1 MTLLFLFPK
10 HILNYLGIWII
21 AVLSVFTLP
30 YISVSI
36 LILVTQFQTIS
47 WLEVAK
53 AWPATAKAK
62 DSSSWLNAVAVAFC
76 LRIQDNLRTS
86 FAGRVAPALMNIELP
101 MEVDSLSLLNYF
113 PLNVSSQP
121 NNFRISNLFS
131 FFAHMFPSQVARAPC
146 KNPVQNCVLYRKTRN
161 WKPMLHF
168 VCKYV

>member
-1 MTLLFLFPK
+1 MSHNFKQFHGSKWQKHGLPLPK
-10 HILNYLGIWII
+10 LKI
-21 AVLSVFTLP
+21 VL
-30 YISVSI
+30 
-36 LILVTQFQTIS
+36 
-47 WLEVAK
+47 A
-53 AWPATAKAK
+53 
-62 DSSSWLNAVAVAFC
+62 DLNAVAVAFC
-76 LRIQDNLRTS
+76 LRIQDNLRAS
-86 FAGRVAPALMNIELP
+86 FTGRVAPALMNIELP

-113 PLNVSSQP
+113 PLNVSSQQP